1 MLSYLNKV
9 IICDL
14 YDKKLS
20 ALPKVP
26 QGVTKGNEE
35 SGNLVLK
42 FENKI
47 IKSLSLML
55 GVSSEE
61 IIEFFENPEF
71 NPNIQV
77 SSNFTSLSQ
86 TILALDSQEKY
97 FLIPTSNNHINMS
110 PESRYY
116 KFVQVQR
123 IDLGNGKYIIN
134 EKLIFINE
142 IDLLDYDYYIDIA
155 RNIEKFKKENPESD
169 AETLAVARA
178 RRDFWRNS
186 YGVYQRYAVITN
198 ELIEDFDMYIDS
210 FYSRYL
216 QEFYE
221 IQEDEETSWNN
232 IRRIYDN
239 RKKEDNTTKTILESY
254 KLSLKK

>member
-1 MLSYLNKV
+1 MLHS
-9 IICDL
+9 
-14 YDKKLS
+14 
-20 ALPKVP
+20 P
-26 QGVTKGNEE
+26 Q
-35 SGNLVLK
+35 
-42 FENKI
+42 
-47 IKSLSLML
+47 
-55 GVSSEE
+55 
-61 IIEFFENPEF
+61 
-71 NPNIQV
+71 
-77 SSNFTSLSQ
+77 
-86 TILALDSQEKY
+86 
-97 FLIPTSNNHINMS
+97 
-110 PESRYY
+110 
-116 KFVQVQR
+116 
-123 IDLGNGKYIIN
+123 YIIN

-232 IRRIYDN
+232 IRRMYDN
-239 RKKEDNTTKTILESY
+239 RKTEDNTTKTILESY